1 MNIIDGHLPTMMTPK
16 GIEAMIDLGA
26 DEQFRYENTFAYI
39 SAYRMFFGSSPS
51 VRDIAEAMQITV
63 SAAQRRVLVLIN
75 RGWLVKTQRKART
88 IRPASISFHG
98 DQLEIMD
105 LYRQKWIRHISGT
118 TKTYAP
124 DQSSW

>member
-1 MNIIDGHLPTMMTPK
+1 
-16 GIEAMIDLGA
+16 
-26 DEQFRYENTFAYI
+26 
-39 SAYRMFFGSSPS
+39 
-51 VRDIAEAMQITV
+51 MQITV